1 MVRAVKGVLL
11 ECDQAVKQII
21 KDLDNQY
28 HFIIEDLDD
37 NHLFIEAAK
46 VDMVQERLEE
56 ILEENTYRTADM

>member
-21 KDLDNQY
+21 KELDSQL

-37 NHLFIEAAK
+37 THLFIEAAK
-46 VDMVQERLEE
+46 VELVQDRLED
-56 ILEENTYRTADM
+56 ILEVFSSEAQN